1 MHKALIGYLFHVG
14 AICSLCFPLILHYRC
29 GMKIATT
36 LLTLT
41 LSASAL
47 ATTYE
52 LPSEYFDVIGSVS
65 SVEAK
70 HEDTLLGIARRLKI
84 GQDQMEQANPDV
96 DRWLPGAGTQITV
109 PSHHVLPSA
118 PRKGIVLNLPEMR
131 LYYYPP
137 KKSGQ
142 LPQVQTYPIG
152 IGRMD
157 WGTPLGRTT
166 ITAKTKDPSWTP
178 TENIRREHA
187 ERGDPLPRVVPA
199 GPNNP
204 LGRYAMRLGIPG
216 YLIHSTNKPFG
227 VGMRVSHGCIRMLPE
242 DIEYLF
248 PQLPVG
254 TPVAIINQ
262 PVKAGWYG
270 GKLYLEVHPPLEE
283 HYDRGALVE
292 EVMLALD
299 DATER
304 RPAELDNAAINRE
317 EDQQTG
323 LPTVISTG
331 R

>member
-1 MHKALIGYLFHVG
+1 
-14 AICSLCFPLILHYRC
+14 
-29 GMKIATT
+29 MKSIAT
-36 LLTLT
+36 LLA
-41 LSASAL
+41 LSLSSSVL

-52 LPSEYFDVIGSVS
+52 LPSEYFDVIGSVRT
-65 SVEAK
+65 VEAT
-70 HEDTLLGIARRLKI
+70 HEDTLLDIARRTDI
-84 GQDQMEQANPDV
+84 GQDQMERVNPDV
-96 DRWLPGAGTQITV
+96 DRWLPGAGTRITI
-109 PSHHVLPSA
+109 PSQHVLPRA

-137 KKSGQ
+137 KKPGQ

-157 WGTPLGRTT
+157 WGTPLGTT
-166 ITAKTKDPSWTP
+166 RIVAKIKDPSWRP
-178 TENIRREHA
+178 TESIRRDHA
-187 ERGDPLPRVVPA
+187 ERGDPLPSVIPA

-204 LGRYAMRLGIPG
+204 LGAYAMRLGIPG

-242 DIEYLF
+242 DIEKLF

-254 TPVAIINQ
+254 TPVTIINQ

-283 HYDRGALVE
+283 HHDRGAMVE

-299 DATER
+299 DAMAR
-304 RPAELDNAAINRE
+304 RSAELDNNAIE
-317 EDQQTG
+317 EELSRQTG
-323 LPTVISTG
+323 LPLVISTG

>member
-1 MHKALIGYLFHVG
+1 MKTLITLFTF
-14 AICSLCFPLILHYRC
+14 SLSIN
-29 GMKIATT
+29 
-36 LLTLT
+36 
-41 LSASAL
+41 AL
-47 ATTYE
+47 ATSYE
-52 LPSEYFDVIGSVS
+52 LPSEYFDVIGTVS
-65 SVEAK
+65 MVEAK
-70 HEDTLLGIARRLKI
+70 QEDTLLGIARRTDI
-84 GQDQMEQANPDV
+84 GQDQMERVNPGV
-96 DRWLPGAGTQITV
+96 DRWLPGAGTQIII
-109 PSHHVLPSA
+109 PSKHILPA
-118 PRKGIVLNLPEMR
+118 GPRKGVVLNLPEMR

-137 KKSGQ
+137 KKAGQ

-157 WGTPLGRTT
+157 WATPLGKTT
-166 ITAKTKDPSWTP
+166 ITAKTKDPAWRP

-204 LGRYAMRLGIPG
+204 LGRYALRLGIPS
-216 YLIHSTNKPFG
+216 YLIHGTNKPFG

-242 DIEYLF
+242 DIEKLF

-254 TPVAIINQ
+254 TPVSIINQ

-283 HYDRGALVE
+283 HYDKGALVE

-299 DATER
+299 DATAR
-304 RPAELDNAAINRE
+304 RPIELNNIVIDRE
-317 EDQQTG
+317 VNQQTG